1 MAEGDA
7 LGVGRYGS
15 LGLAFMAA
23 VVSAAISWGVQ
34 LDRSDQASE
43 QIVSLSNRIT
53 TLALQI
59 HTNAIAIATLTSGAT
74 SEARRT
80 ADNGERIESLV
91 ETHHRTEATMADLA
105 ARIRALE
112 ELQRRQV
119 ER

>member
-7 LGVGRYGS
+7 LGIGRFGS

-34 LDRSDQASE
+34 LDRSDQASD

-59 HTNAIAIATLTSGAT
+59 HPRSAWQSLSHWC
-74 SEARRT
+74 
-80 ADNGERIESLV
+80 ESAV
-91 ETHHRTEATMADLA
+91 PTW
-105 ARIRALE
+105 
-112 ELQRRQV
+112 
-119 ER
+119 